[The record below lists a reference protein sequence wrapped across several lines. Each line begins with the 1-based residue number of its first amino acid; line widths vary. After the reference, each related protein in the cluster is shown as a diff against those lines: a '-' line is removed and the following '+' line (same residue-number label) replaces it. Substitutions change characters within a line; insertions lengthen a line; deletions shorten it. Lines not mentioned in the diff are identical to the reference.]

1 MKKSLYPSLA
11 LNGMRKNKK
20 LYIPFIITSVT
31 MVVMQYII
39 SFLATTPTLDYMRG
53 SETMRTM
60 LGLGGNVMAVFAL
73 IFLFYTHSFL
83 VRRRKKEFGLY
94 NILGMGKG
102 NIAVIM
108 LLETFFTASVSLV
121 SGLFIGIV
129 LSKLAEL
136 GLINIMKGDIN
147 FSFYISG
154 ESILRTVII
163 FSVIF
168 VLILLN
174 TLRQIKTANPVELF
188 HSENVGEKPPKANWL
203 LGIAG
208 IILLAAA
215 YTIAIVIKEPL
226 TAMTLFFAAVIMVIV
241 ATYLLFIF
249 GSVVLCRA
257 LQKNKHY
264 YYKPNHFVS
273 VSSMVYRMK
282 RNGAGLASI
291 CILATMVLVMI
302 SSSACLYFGAEDSL
316 KSRYPTDFSVSINME
331 KEEELSNEN
340 VGKLRA
346 RIEKLTDTEKM
357 QVKNVSDYR
366 YVSIDG
372 IMENGILE
380 TDPNSVNEL
389 NRLSFNSVTQ
399 IYIIS
404 LDDYNRMMGKNE
416 TLESD
421 QVLIYPYR
429 ANYDWQTFEIRGC
442 GAYSVKKVLDS
453 FNVGGFATMDIASF
467 AFVIMSDIQEFVAN
481 NMDFSYYFGWLYS
494 FDSDASQE
502 MQIEHAKYLRS
513 CLRDMGKENPDG
525 ISFTLESR
533 AYERSDF
540 YGIFGSL
547 FYLGIMLSIVFI
559 LAAVLIVYYKQ
570 ISEGY
575 EDKSRFEIM
584 QKVGMTKTDIRKSVN
599 SQMLTVFLLPLI
611 TAVIHLAFAFPIIS
625 RLLLLF
631 NMTNVSLFLMTTA
644 VSVIIFAVFYTIVY
658 RITSGIYYSIVSGD
672 KDE

>member
-1 MKKSLYPSLA
+1 SIQSLERDSNNY
-11 LNGMRKNKK
+11 
-20 LYIPFIITSVT
+20 YFII
-31 MVVMQYII
+31 
-39 SFLATTPTLDYMRG
+39 RG
-53 SETMRTM
+53 D
-60 LGLGGNVMAVFAL
+60 V
-73 IFLFYTHSFL
+73 
-83 VRRRKKEFGLY
+83 
-94 NILGMGKG
+94 
-102 NIAVIM
+102 
-108 LLETFFTASVSLV
+108 
-121 SGLFIGIV
+121 
-129 LSKLAEL
+129 
-136 GLINIMKGDIN
+136 N

-174 TLRQIKTANPVELF
+174 TLRQIKTANPVALF

-203 LGIAG
+203 LGIVG

-215 YTIAIVIKEPL
+215 YTIAVIIKEPL
-226 TAMTLFFAAVIMVIV
+226 TAMTLFFAAVIMVII

-340 VGKLRA
+340 VGELRA
-346 RIEKLTDTEKM
+346 QIEQLTDAKKM
-357 QVKNVSDYR
+357 QVKNISDYQ
-366 YVSIDG
+366 YASVAGMMTNGVLEPDAASVSALD
-372 IMENGILE
+372 L
-380 TDPNSVNEL
+380 
-389 NRLSFNSVTQ
+389 LS
-399 IYIIS
+399 YDS
-404 LDDYNRMMGKNE
+404 LKQVYFVPVDDYNAMTGKSE
-416 TLESD
+416 TLEGN
-421 QVLIYPYR
+421 QVLVYPYR
-429 ANYDWQTFEIRGC
+429 SNYELQTFAVRG
-442 GAYSVKKVLDS
+442 GSTYQVKKVLDS
-453 FNVGGFATMDIASF
+453 FFVGGFAAMDISSSL
-467 AFVIMSDIQEFVAN
+467 FVVVPDIQQAVAE
-481 NMDFSYYFGWLYS
+481 NMKYLNYFGWIYS

-502 MQIEHAKYLRS
+502 MQIEHAKYLRD
-513 CLRDMGKENPDG
+513 CLLDMGKENPDG

-540 YGIFGSL
+540 YGTFGSL
-547 FYLGIMLSIVFI
+547 FYLGIMLSIVFV

-611 TAVIHLAFAFPIIS
+611 TAVIHLAFAFPIIR

-631 NMTNVSLFLMTTA
+631 NMTNVNLFLMTTA
-644 VSVIIFAVFYTIVY
+644 VSVVVFAVFYTIVY
-658 RITSGIYYSIVSGD
+658 RITSGVYYSIVSGD